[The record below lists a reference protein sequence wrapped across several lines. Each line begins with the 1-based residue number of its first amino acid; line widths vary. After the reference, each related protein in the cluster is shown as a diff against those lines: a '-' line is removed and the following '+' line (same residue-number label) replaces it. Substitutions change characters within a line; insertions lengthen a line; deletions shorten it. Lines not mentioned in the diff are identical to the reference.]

1 MSWMKQIVGSNI
13 ENQSPLK
20 SNFFE
25 DIVMVQDIEAKYDQ
39 FLAELQSIV
48 GPVDP
53 NFAMRLM
60 YLERKMAKSVQSSIK
75 PHVALTIKLKSE
87 VNRESKVQSLRSKG
101 LMVEGIDEPNTILVM
116 GYMDMNNVADISA
129 DAEIE
134 KITGKASPVIRG

>member
-1 MSWMKQIVGSNI
+1 MA
-13 ENQSPLK
+13 
-20 SNFFE
+20 
-25 DIVMVQDIEAKYDQ
+25 QDVEAKYDQ
-39 FLAELQSIV
+39 FLAELQSIM

-60 YLERKMAKSVQSSIK
+60 YLERKMAKSIQSSIK

-87 VNRESKVQSLRSKG
+87 ANKESKVQSLRSKG

-116 GYMDMNNVADISA
+116 GYMDMNNVADIST